1 MSGGQIQKIMIARAV
16 ANHPSILIFD
26 EATSAL
32 DNISQMHITE
42 ALDHLDCT
50 RIVVAHRLS
59 TIENC
64 DRILVMEDGKIV
76 EEGDYHTLMS
86 KNGFFTELV
95 KRQKLEDVTG

>member
-1 MSGGQIQKIMIARAV
+1 
-16 ANHPSILIFD
+16 
-26 EATSAL
+26 
-32 DNISQMHITE
+32 MHITE